1 MPAVSDAPRIAPGTR
16 EQIGWINYG
25 LARVIGAATGGAP
38 PNIFL
43 TLARHRG
50 LFRRW
55 LGFASGL
62 MPGGK
67 LPRDESELLIL
78 RVAHSTGCDYEW
90 HHHERIG
97 LTAGLSR
104 EEIERVREGPDAEGW
119 SPRRRAMLRA
129 ADELLAD
136 NFISDEVWAELS
148 AELSDTRLIELCLL
162 VGHYEMLAGT
172 LNSLKVQP
180 DPHALSEGP
189 GAKLLQAIQSRGR

>member
-1 MPAVSDAPRIAPGTR
+1 MSDTPRITPGTR
-16 EQIGWINYG
+16 PQIGWINYG
-25 LARVIGAATGGAP
+25 IARVIGAATGGAP

-43 TLARHRG
+43 TLALHRT
-50 LFRRW
+50 LFRKW
-55 LGFASGL
+55 LRFASGL

-78 RVAHSTGCDYEW
+78 RVAHATGCDYEW
-90 HHHERIG
+90 HHHENIG
-97 LTAGLSR
+97 LTAGLSA
-104 EEIERVREGPDAEGW
+104 EEIERVREGPEAEGW

-136 NFISDEVWAELS
+136 NFISDSVWAELR
-148 AELSDTRLIELCLL
+148 AELSETRLIELCLL

-180 DPHALSEGP
+180 DAQTLSEGP
-189 GAKLLQAIQSRGR
+189 GARLLQALQARRG

>member
-1 MPAVSDAPRIAPGTR
+1 MSDTPRITPGTR
-16 EQIGWINYG
+16 AQIGWINYG
-25 LARVIGAATGGAP
+25 IARVIGAATGGAP

-43 TLARHRG
+43 TLARHRT
-50 LFRRW
+50 LFRKW
-55 LGFASGL
+55 LRFASGL

-78 RVAHSTGCDYEW
+78 RVAHATGCDYEW
-90 HHHERIG
+90 HHHEKIG
-97 LTAGLSR
+97 LTAGLSA
-104 EEIERVREGPDAEGW
+104 EEIERVREGPEAEGW

-136 NFISDEVWAELS
+136 NFISDSVWAELS

-180 DPHALSEGP
+180 DAQALSGGP
-189 GAKLLQAIQSRGR
+189 GARLLQALHARRG